1 MVVQL
6 PRLPGSRENRWAHLL
21 SGPPVPDMPAV
32 QAKAPGG
39 GLSSGEIAAL
49 KADVAR
55 LEAEMAAMK
64 TLLERIR
71 AELGIKP
78 ESGAGE

>member
-1 MVVQL
+1 VQL

-21 SGPPVPDMPAV
+21 SGQPILEMPAV
-32 QAKAPGG
+32 QAKAAGG
-39 GLSSGEIAAL
+39 ELSLGEMAAL
-49 KADVAR
+49 KANVAR

-71 AELGIKP
+71 AELGIKS
-78 ESGAGE
+78 EQGMGE